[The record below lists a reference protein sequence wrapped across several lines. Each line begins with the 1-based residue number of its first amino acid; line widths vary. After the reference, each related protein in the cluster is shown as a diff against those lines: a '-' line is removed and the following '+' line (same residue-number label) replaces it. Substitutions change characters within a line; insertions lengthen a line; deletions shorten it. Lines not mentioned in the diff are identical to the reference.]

1 MKTVFPDRKRFAPEL
16 KMTPMIDVIF
26 LLLIFFV
33 CTANFQPL
41 ESLLPTNMSLSGT
54 SPVEIEMPTPENLD
68 VARIVLTWDEKKPAW
83 AVEGNRCASLQE
95 LRVLLNRLREAKPDL
110 PVIIDSEKNVPME
123 HVIDVYDAARWAGLS
138 HIQFAAEKEK
148 K

>member
-1 MKTVFPDRKRFAPEL
+1 MKTVFPDRKRTAPEL

-33 CTANFQPL
+33 CTANFQRL
-41 ESLLPTNMSLSGT
+41 ESVLPTNMSLTGS
-54 SPVEIEMPTPENLD
+54 SAVRRDMPMPEHLD
-68 VARIVLTWDEKKPAW
+68 VARIVLTWNQERPAW
-83 AVEGNRCASLQE
+83 SVEGNRCTSLRE
-95 LRVLLNRLREAKPDL
+95 VRTLLNRLREAKSDL

-138 HIQFAAEKEK
+138 RIQFAAEKNAR
-148 K
+148 